1 MMMLFLFP
9 THAQVASVCVRMFC
23 SSNKIRTVCGILVLQ
38 LRDPVDSSDH
48 HGCVLRLSQA
58 LGNLTVV
65 QKGERDLISDGE
77 KGK

>member
-1 MMMLFLFP
+1 M
-9 THAQVASVCVRMFC
+9 
-23 SSNKIRTVCGILVLQ
+23 
-38 LRDPVDSSDH
+38 DSSDH

-58 LGNLTVV
+58 MGNLTVV